1 MSRWLVTVVLLAATG
16 LYVLRHPPE
25 NLALGRGV
33 LAACPEA
40 FGDWNGTDLSF
51 QDAVVE
57 ELKADDL
64 LIRRYRRGGATVWLC
79 MVYHQNR
86 RFGAHDPRLC
96 YQSQGY
102 ILDPAKRV
110 RVDDGRVG
118 GLEVNRFIADRHGD
132 RRVVYYW
139 WTTAGLSTT
148 EADAFRGRMALRGVL
163 DNRSW
168 GAFVRV
174 EALVRHGDDAAAD
187 REAGDF
193 TARVAQALPR
203 VFAAPQSRASVGR

>member
-1 MSRWLVTVVLLAATG
+1 MSRWLATVVLLAATG

-25 NLALGRGV
+25 NLALGHGV
-33 LAACPEA
+33 LSACPES

-102 ILDPAKRV
+102 ILEPGKRV
-110 RVDDGRVG
+110 RVDDGP
-118 GLEVNRFIADRHGD
+118 
-132 RRVVYYW
+132 
-139 WTTAGLSTT
+139 AGETK
-148 EADAFRGRMALRGVL
+148 VL
-163 DNRSW
+163 
-168 GAFVRV
+168 
-174 EALVRHGDDAAAD
+174 
-187 REAGDF
+187 
-193 TARVAQALPR
+193 
-203 VFAAPQSRASVGR
+203 ASVNIPTGMGGIFLYAGTGDGLQRNPDCF